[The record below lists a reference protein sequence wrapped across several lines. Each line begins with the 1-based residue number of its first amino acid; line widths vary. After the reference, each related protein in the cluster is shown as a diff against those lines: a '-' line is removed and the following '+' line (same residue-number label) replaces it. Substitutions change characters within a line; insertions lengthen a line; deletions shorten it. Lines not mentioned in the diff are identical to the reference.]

1 MNIYMYFIISTL
13 TTFVIVYF
21 FDKVL
26 KQIYNIL
33 VYSKSPKYKSKEG
46 EKIEL

>member
-1 MNIYMYFIISTL
+1 MYFIISTL

-33 VYSKSPKYKSKEG
+33 VYSKSTKYKSKEG